1 MLPLHHRG
9 RTSADGASRT
19 HVLAPYE
26 SAPVPNVV
34 GVAGSGIEPDSL
46 SHQGMSLAT
55 YRWSL
60 PAAPP
65 RGVAPK
71 RSEVPSIPRQSRGAQ
86 ATSTSE
92 LRRLAARSAGKGSCT
107 PRRNRTA
114 FPTFVASVP
123 DPPGEAWRR
132 VRELNPCC
140 ASESRASWA
149 TRRTRRS
156 APTRYRAS
164 PHVLRRHRAVYRW
177 ELGDE
182 RRKRSDPSRVCSARR
197 TPVLLVVRAPRG
209 NRTHSSAMARQC
221 AAGTPVVRKCASSG
235 TIRVLFVG
243 SEACSRVHLTREEML
258 LAAALT
264 LPPWAFETPPIPN
277 RDLVERLR
285 RRGRGAPPRAK
296 WRCSVTLRVSLLAR
310 QARSLLHIPLA
321 PSQRIERCSPDLETG
336 WPPWAARHRPA
347 YR

>member
-1 MLPLHHRG
+1 LSHARIGSPPPIRTETASLQGRASLPLDQRG
-9 RTSADGASRT
+9 NECRRCESNARA
-19 HVLAPYE
+19 APYE

-65 RGVAPK
+65 RGV
-71 RSEVPSIPRQSRGAQ
+71 EPRQASFGGSPPDPR
-86 ATSTSE
+86 
-92 LRRLAARSAGKGSCT
+92 ARACA

-156 APTRYRAS
+156 APMRYRAS

-197 TPVLLVVRAPRG
+197 TPVLLVKG
-209 NRTHSSAMARQC
+209 
-221 AAGTPVVRKCASSG
+221 
-235 TIRVLFVG
+235 
-243 SEACSRVHLTREEML
+243 
-258 LAAALT
+258 
-264 LPPWAFETPPIPN
+264 
-277 RDLVERLR
+277 
-285 RRGRGAPPRAK
+285 
-296 WRCSVTLRVSLLAR
+296 
-310 QARSLLHIPLA
+310 
-321 PSQRIERCSPDLETG
+321 
-336 WPPWAARHRPA
+336 
-347 YR
+347 